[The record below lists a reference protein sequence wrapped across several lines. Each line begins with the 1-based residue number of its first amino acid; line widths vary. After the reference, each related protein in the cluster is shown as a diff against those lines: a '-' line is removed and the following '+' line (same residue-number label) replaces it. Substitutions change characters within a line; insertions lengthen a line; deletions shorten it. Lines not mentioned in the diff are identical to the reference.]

1 MTFSIVGRCRRSGML
16 GVAITTSSICVGAR
30 CPHVRAG
37 VGAVASQNITDP
49 ALGTAILDQLATGLT
64 APQALRAVLNDH
76 PHPAYRQIAVIDHHG
91 NSACHA
97 GSRMLGIHGESADTD
112 CHAAGNLLA
121 NETIPAAITSH
132 FARHEHERDH
142 DHLAERLLGAL
153 EAGLAAGGE
162 QGEVHSAALLVA
174 HEHSFPLVDLRID
187 WHDHDPVAAL
197 RDLWHDYR
205 PQMNDYLTRAVNPAT
220 APAYGVPGDR

>member
-64 APQALRAVLNDH
+64 SPEALRAALSDH
-76 PHPAYRQIAVIDHHG
+76 QHPAYRQIAVIDHHG

-121 NETIPAAITSH
+121 NESIPAEVASH
-132 FARHEHERDH
+132 FARHEHER

-174 HEHSFPLVDLRID
+174 HAHPFPLVDLRID

-205 PQMNDYLTRAVNPAT
+205 PQMNDYLTRALNPAT